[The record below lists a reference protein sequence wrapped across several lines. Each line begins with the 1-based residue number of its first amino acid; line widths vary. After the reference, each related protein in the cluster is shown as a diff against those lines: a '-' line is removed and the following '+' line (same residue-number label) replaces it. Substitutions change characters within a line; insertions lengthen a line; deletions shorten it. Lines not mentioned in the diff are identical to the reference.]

1 MGLAIDVI
9 TWVFILMLVVAI
21 GLSVLGAAV
30 PLIYRGRWLIGA
42 ALLAFAS
49 YRFNW
54 VGAALTCAVVLGVL
68 WSLDQ
73 RRMSAQAAEK
83 AERDKAPSGS

>member
-1 MGLAIDVI
+1 MGLVIDLAAGLFVI
-9 TWVFILMLVVAI
+9 LLVSAI

-54 VGAALTCAVVLGVL
+54 VGAALTWAVVLGVL

-73 RRMSAQAAEK
+73 HRMAVLAAEK
-83 AERDKAPSGS
+83 AERDKAPSDP